1 MNSATL
7 NVEIQ
12 SYWHPGTGRGSGFY
26 LDAVTHAGPD
36 GLPRLPGRTLKGL
49 LRDAL
54 WRAEQ
59 WQWPQVPQGTT
70 WALFGSRDKHRDSE
84 TGDANLSDPGLL
96 RVGDACL
103 PTEVAAYLSGT
114 KEGRALI
121 LGLYREH
128 FSTAIEPSTGV
139 AKARSLRGMQV
150 IVPLTLEAR
159 ISEVPGPQVQA
170 GWRETLEAVL
180 PLITAVGAHRTRGFG
195 RARLN
200 WKEAGS
206 HA

>member
-1 MNSATL
+1 MTSATL
-7 NVEIQ
+7 IVEIQ

-59 WQWPQVPQGTT
+59 WQWPQVPVGTT
-70 WALFGSRDKHRDSE
+70 WALFGSRGKPRDPE
-84 TGDANLSDPGLL
+84 RRDENLSDAGAL

-114 KEGRALI
+114 SAGQALI
-121 LGLYREH
+121 PGLYREH
-128 FSTAIEPSTGV
+128 FSTAIEHATGV
-139 AKARSLRGMQV
+139 AKARSLRGMRI

-159 ISEVPGPQVQA
+159 IGEVPWTPRERTMT
-170 GWRETLEAVL
+170 GWRETLAAVL
-180 PLITAVGAHRTRGFG
+180 PLIHAVGAHRTRGFG
-195 RARLN
+195 RARLS
-200 WKEAGS
+200 WKEA
-206 HA
+206 

>member
-7 NVEIQ
+7 IVEIQ
-12 SYWHPGTGRGSGFY
+12 SFWHPGTGRGSGFY
-26 LDAVTHAGPD
+26 LDAMTHAGSD

-59 WQWPQVPQGTT
+59 WQWPQVPQGAT
-70 WALFGSRDKHRDSE
+70 WTLFGSRDQHGDGE
-84 TGDANLSDPGLL
+84 TSDVNLSEPGAL

-103 PTEVAAYLSGT
+103 PTEVADYLSRT
-114 KEGRALI
+114 TDGRALI
-121 LGLYREH
+121 QGLYREH
-128 FSTAIEPSTGV
+128 FSTAIEPGTGV
-139 AKARSLRGMQV
+139 AKARSLRGIQV

-159 ISEVPGPQVQA
+159 ISEVPGLQAKA
-170 GWRETLEAVL
+170 GWRETLKAVL

-195 RARLN
+195 RARLS
-200 WKEAGS
+200 WKEAGP